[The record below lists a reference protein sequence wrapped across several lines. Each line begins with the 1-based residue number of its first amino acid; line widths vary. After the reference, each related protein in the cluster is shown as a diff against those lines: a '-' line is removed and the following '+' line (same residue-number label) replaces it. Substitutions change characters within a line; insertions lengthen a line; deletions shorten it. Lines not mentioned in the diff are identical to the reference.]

1 MADTLTIITYNLH
14 GFNQGLAGVDELIST
29 HHPDILLLQEH
40 WLTPA
45 NLSKFDRFD
54 GFCSFGS
61 SAMSDTVS
69 SGMLVGRPFGGVMTL
84 VHNRLRPIT
93 TVICCSDRYIIIMI
107 DSFVI
112 INVYLPCNGTP
123 NRLNLCNTVLNEI
136 YSLCEQYK
144 HCKFIFGGDFNTN
157 LDNSDAVSSAIHSF
171 INSLALLRCNV
182 ACGVKC
188 DKPTYVNDS
197 LQCHNTIDY
206 ILCSVNTDVNNY
218 DVLDLNLNFSDHLP
232 VLTIVKCNLSLSTA
246 PAVKNVNSSQENSYQ
261 LRWDHA
267 DLSRYCEFTRV
278 NFEPLWHYV
287 NNLSE
292 PQCDQNGTQI
302 IDYVHDKI
310 VKIFTEAANLFVPE
324 RRKNFF
330 KYWWNQELDLLKAD
344 SIKFNDIWKLA
355 GKPKHGQIFID
366 RTRARMQYRNKLR
379 DCQRSEELRY
389 SNELH
394 DALMAK
400 NGVVFWKC
408 WRSKFD
414 KNIKINGVDGLFC
427 DQHIADKFQQHFSGV
442 SEANDPEI
450 AENLRATFSQRL
462 NSYCGL
468 PMTSN
473 NPVTTEIVSKI
484 LDRLPRGKAAGLDG
498 ITTEHLTNS
507 CPIISCILAKL
518 FNLMIRSRYVPQDFS
533 LSYTIPLPK
542 VKDTYCKTL
551 TCSDFRGIA
560 ISSVLSKTFEHCI
573 LDVFGHF
580 LTSSDNQ
587 FGFKKQLGCTTA
599 IFTLRKII
607 DHHLRGGN
615 TVNICSI
622 DVSKAFDKTN
632 HHGLLMK
639 LMDRQTPTEIVGIL
653 HFWLSNS
660 HTCVKWNGCF
670 SNFYDLKFGV
680 RQGSVLSPSLFALYL
695 NDIHRPTIHSWFNAI
710 LYADDILL
718 ISTSIS
724 DLQES
729 FLHWQSNLT
738 ALDLAINV
746 KKSCCLRI
754 GPRFRNACASIAS
767 SDGTVLPWVDKV
779 KYLGIFITSAQSFR
793 CCFDHAKRSFFRSTN
808 AIFGKVGRIA
818 SEEVVLQ
825 LVQTKCLPVL
835 LYATEVCFIP
845 RHTLSSLDFVFTRFL
860 MKLFKSNQ
868 ITTIN
873 DCILFFN
880 LKTPSQ
886 LIESRLRSFSSKF
899 LKLSNS
905 LCQFAFLV

>member
-1 MADTLTIITYNLH
+1 MDDTLTVITYNLH
-14 GFNQGLAGVDELIST
+14 GFNQGLAGVDELISN
-29 HHPDILLLQEH
+29 HGPDILLLQEH

-45 NLSKFDRFD
+45 NLSKFNRFD
-54 GFCSFGS
+54 DFCSFGS
-61 SAMSDTVS
+61 SAMSDAVS
-69 SGMLVGRPFGGVMTL
+69 SGMLAGRPFGGVMTL

-93 TVICCSDRYIIIMI
+93 TVVSYSDRYVIIMI
-107 DSFVI
+107 DSYVI
-112 INVYLPCNGTP
+112 INVYLPCSGTP
-123 NRLNLCNTVLNEI
+123 NRLNVCNTVLDEI
-136 YSLCEQYK
+136 YSLCEQYNN
-144 HCKFIFGGDFNTN
+144 CKFIFGGDFNAK
-157 LDNSDAVSSAIHSF
+157 LDIADSVSSAIHSF
-171 INSLALLRCNV
+171 VNSRGLLRCDF

-206 ILCSVNTDVNNY
+206 IMCSVNIPVYNY
-218 DVLDLNLNFSDHLP
+218 DVLDLNHNFSDHMP
-232 VLTIVKCNLSLSTA
+232 VLTTVKCNLSTSTA
-246 PAVKNVNSSQENSYQ
+246 TQNSNHTKETTFQ

-267 DLSRYCEFTRV
+267 DLTRYYEFTRT
-278 NFEPLWHYV
+278 NFESLWHYV
-287 NNLSE
+287 DNLSDSE
-292 PQCDQNGTQI
+292 GNPNYFQI
-302 IDYVHDKI
+302 IDYVHDEI
-310 VKIFTEAANLFVPE
+310 VKILREAARLFVPE

-330 KYWWNQELDLLKAD
+330 KYWWSQELDLLKAE
-344 SIKFNDIWKLA
+344 SIKSNDIWKLA
-355 GKPKHGQIFID
+355 GKPRHGQIFIE
-366 RTRARMQYRNKLR
+366 RTRARMQYRSKLR
-379 DCQRSEELRY
+379 QCQRSEEQCY
-389 SNELH
+389 SNDLH

-414 KNIKINGVDGLFC
+414 RDIKINGVDGLFC
-427 DQHIADKFQQHFSGV
+427 DLKIADKFQQHFSSV

-450 AENLRATFSQRL
+450 AVNLRDAFNQRF
-462 NSYCGL
+462 NGYCGL
-468 PMTSN
+468 PMASN

-484 LDRLPRGKAAGLDG
+484 LDRLPKGKAAGLDG
-498 ITTEHLTNS
+498 VTTEHLTNS
-507 CPIISCILAKL
+507 CPIIACILAKL
-518 FNLMIRSRYVPQDFS
+518 FNLMFRFRYVPRDFC

-542 VKDTYCKTL
+542 VRDTYCKTL
-551 TCSDFRGIA
+551 SCSDFRGIA

-573 LDVFGHF
+573 LDVFGNF

-587 FGFKKQLGCTTA
+587 FGFKKQLGCTSA
-599 IFTLRKII
+599 IFALRKII

-632 HHGLLMK
+632 HHGLLLK
-639 LMDRQTPTEIVGIL
+639 LMDRRVPTPIVEIL
-653 HFWLSNS
+653 HYWLSNS
-660 HTCVKWNGCF
+660 SSCVKWNGCF
-670 SNFYDLKFGV
+670 SKFFDLKFGV
-680 RQGSVLSPSLFALYL
+680 RQGSVLSPSLFAIYL
-695 NDIHRPTIHSWFNAI
+695 DDIHRPTRNSWFNAI

-718 ISTSIS
+718 ISTSLS
-724 DLQES
+724 DLQKS

-754 GPRFRNACASIAS
+754 GPRFRNTCASIAS
-767 SDGTVLPWVDKV
+767 SDGSVLPWVDKV

-793 CCFDHAKRSFFRSTN
+793 CCFDHAKRSFFRCTN
-808 AIFGKVGRIA
+808 AIFGKVGRLA

-825 LVQTKCLPVL
+825 LVQTKCLPIL

-860 MKLFKSNQ
+860 MKLFKSSQ
-868 ITTIN
+868 IATIN

-886 LIESRLRSFSSKF
+886 LIVSRLRSFNGKFSK
-899 LKLSNS
+899 LLNS
-905 LCQFAFLV
+905 LCQFSCVI